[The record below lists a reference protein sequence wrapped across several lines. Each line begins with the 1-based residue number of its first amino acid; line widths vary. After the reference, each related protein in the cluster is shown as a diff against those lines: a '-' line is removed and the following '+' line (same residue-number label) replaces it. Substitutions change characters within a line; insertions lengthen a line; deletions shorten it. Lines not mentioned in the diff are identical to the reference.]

1 MNKQMELDLITK
13 KDLSLTE
20 TISKSNSIILNEN
33 EFQNTTTEMYLIK
46 KNEQLHAKNKK
57 YKINYI
63 NIKHKFE
70 LLEKK
75 EYNQRL
81 DINNFELKIE
91 EIKNNNILL
100 IKILIIS
107 TFFNIG
113 FIFLK

>member
-1 MNKQMELDLITK
+1 MNLDVLSK

-20 TISKSNSIILNEN
+20 TISESNSIIFNEN
-33 EFQNTTTEMYLIK
+33 QFQNTTTEMYLIK

-81 DINNFELKIE
+81 DINNLQLKNEKIN
-91 EIKNNNILL
+91 KQNVLL
-100 IKILIIS
+100 FKIIIISSIFNLSLIIFS
-107 TFFNIG
+107 
-113 FIFLK
+113 

>member
-1 MNKQMELDLITK
+1 MNLDVLSK

-20 TISKSNSIILNEN
+20 TISESNSIIFNEN
-33 EFQNTTTEMYLIK
+33 QFQNTTTEMYLIK

-63 NIKHKFE
+63 NIKHKYE

-81 DINNFELKIE
+81 DINNLQLQNEKIN
-91 EIKNNNILL
+91 KQNILL
-100 IKILIIS
+100 FKLLIIFS
-107 TFFNIG
+107 VTNLSYI
-113 FIFLK
+113 IITS

>member
-1 MNKQMELDLITK
+1 MNLDVLSK

-20 TISKSNSIILNEN
+20 TISESNSIIFNEN
-33 EFQNTTTEMYLIK
+33 QFQNTTTEMYLIK

-63 NIKHKFE
+63 NIKHKYE

-81 DINNFELKIE
+81 DINNLQLQNEKIN
-91 EIKNNNILL
+91 KQNTLLNKLL
-100 IKILIIS
+100 IIFCITNLTYIIY
-107 TFFNIG
+107 FG
-113 FIFLK
+113 